1 MNLSYRL
8 HQSISKLW
16 IDLQKQP
23 IPFKLVLLIPAVLQI
38 VTVVGLTG
46 YLASLNGQRTINQ
59 LVTQLQSEVSTRVKE
74 QISLYLMVPDRINR
88 SNISALRRGVW
99 SFQDFFSQEQQA
111 WEQMQLNSWFPMTI
125 VGFGNPQGGHRA
137 VERLPDGTFVIRAAP
152 NGGGRYLSYT
162 VTPEGRPDQVTRT
175 PVNFDARQRPW
186 YQAAVQ
192 ARKATWTEV
201 YSHVYTQELL
211 VALAEPVYNVQTA
224 ELLGVT
230 YALLSLEDI
239 SKFLRTTRIGQM
251 GSIWI
256 MDRQGILVA
265 NSTLEETY
273 KLQAQVGKWQFLDAL
288 DSTNLPIRNA
298 VHFLRDRPGG
308 LFGITQTQQ
317 FTFQSEGERQFAQV
331 VPLSDPH
338 GLDWL
343 MVIVVPE
350 SEFTGQIQANT
361 QMTILLCLLALVG
374 AIAIAGWTAERT
386 TRPLLRLS
394 QAARAI
400 ASGNLNQTLP
410 PSRVREIGALS
421 GTFNQMAADLE
432 AFYRGLETQL
442 VERTAD
448 LAETDRQLR
457 QKLIERVQDEARV
470 RLLADA
476 LPVYIAYLD
485 RNQRYQFVNRNYEH
499 RFGLSR
505 AQIHGQHIRSLL
517 GEDAYQSVERQ
528 LEAVMAGETVS
539 YEVIQ
544 TDQDDLTRWFSGLL
558 VPDVDEDGQV
568 RGCFSLITDISD
580 RKRAEAALRESEE
593 RFRSA
598 FDDAA
603 IGMAIVSLKG
613 QWLQV
618 NQALCEIVGYRDA
631 ELTQMTFQ
639 EITHVDDLE
648 ANLSYMQQMLSGELR
663 NYQMEKRYIHQQ
675 GHVVWALL
683 SVSLV
688 RDTDQRPL
696 YFVTQVQDIS
706 DRHTVDHLKDEF
718 IGVVSHE
725 LRTPLTAIRGALGL
739 LASGIYDS
747 KPDKFKRMLEIALN
761 DSDRLGQLVNDILD
775 LERLSSAS
783 TALVMHRCNVA
794 LLLEQA
800 AASAQIIAANVA
812 IDLVVK
818 PISAQVRGDPHAIL
832 QVLTNLLSN
841 AIKFSSP
848 GSTVWLTTQLHP
860 DTPIV
865 LFQVTDQ
872 GRGIPA
878 DKLETIFDRFQQVD
892 VSDSRRKGGTGLG
905 LAICRAIVQQHN
917 GRIWAESQLG
927 QGSSFYFTLPI
938 ALPDEEI
945 PNYDPTHF
953 DYR

>member
-1 MNLSYRL
+1 MNLFYCL
-8 HQSISKLW
+8 QSISKLW
-16 IDLQKQP
+16 IDFQKQP
-23 IPFKLVLLIPAVLQI
+23 ISFRLVLLIPAVLQI
-38 VTVVGLTG
+38 LTVVGLTG
-46 YLASLNGQRTINQ
+46 YLTSLNGQRTINQ
-59 LVTQLQSEVSTRVKE
+59 LVTQLQSEVSTRVQE
-74 QISLYLMVPDRINR
+74 RIRIYLTVPDLINR

-99 SFQDFFSQEQQA
+99 SFQDFSSQEQQA
-111 WEQMQLNSWFPMTI
+111 WEQMQLHDWFPMTI
-125 VGFGNPQGGHRA
+125 IGFGNPQGGHRA
-137 VERLPDGTFVIRAAP
+137 IERLRDGTFVIRAAP

-162 VTPEGRPDQVTRT
+162 LTPDGQPNRVTQTT
-175 PVNFDARQRPW
+175 VNFDARQRPW
-186 YQAAVQ
+186 YQAAVR
-192 ARKATWTEV
+192 ARKATWTTI
-201 YSHVYTQELL
+201 YPHIYTRELL
-211 VALAEPVYNVQTA
+211 IALSEPVYDTKTG
-224 ELLGVT
+224 ELMGVA
-230 YALLSLEDI
+230 YALRSLKDI
-239 SKFLRTTRIGQM
+239 SKFLRTIRIGRT
-251 GSIWI
+251 GGIWI

-265 NSTLEETY
+265 NSTMEEPY
-273 KLQAQVGKWQFLDAL
+273 KLQAQSGQEHFLEAL
-288 DSTNLPIRNA
+288 DSANSSIRDA
-298 VHFLRDRPGG
+298 VHFLGDRPGG
-308 LFGITQTQQ
+308 LSGIAQPQQ
-317 FTFQSEGERQFAQV
+317 FTFQSDGERQFAQV
-331 VPLSDPH
+331 MPLSDAH

-361 QMTILLCLLALVG
+361 QMTVLLCLMALAG

-410 PSRVREIGALS
+410 PSRVREIGTLA
-421 GTFNQMAADLE
+421 GAFNRMANDLA

-485 RNQRYQFVNRNYEH
+485 REQRYQFVNRIYEQ

-505 AQIHGQHIRSLL
+505 AQIQGQHIRSLL
-517 GEDAYQSVERQ
+517 GEEAYQMIEHQ
-528 LEAVMAGETVS
+528 LEAVIAGEMVS
-539 YEVIQ
+539 YEVVQ
-544 TDQDDLTRWFSGLL
+544 TGQDGLTRWFSSLL
-558 VPDVDEDGQV
+558 VPDVAEDGQV
-568 RGCFSLITDISD
+568 RGCFSLVTDISD

-603 IGMAIVSLKG
+603 IGMAIVSLTG

-618 NQALCEIVGYRDA
+618 NQALCEIVGYCEA

-639 EITHVDDLE
+639 EITHADDLE
-648 ANLSYMQQMLSGELR
+648 ANLNCMQQMLSGALW

-688 RDTDQRPL
+688 RDPDQQPL

-706 DRHTVDHLKDEF
+706 DRHTVDRLKDEF

-739 LASGIYDS
+739 LASGIYNDS
-747 KPDKFKRMLEIALN
+747 PDKFKRMLEIALN

-775 LERLSSAS
+775 LERLSSAN
-783 TALVMHRCNVA
+783 TTLAMHRCNVA

-800 AASAQIIAANVA
+800 AVSAQIIAANVS
-812 IDLVVK
+812 IDLVVQ
-818 PISAQVRGDPHAIL
+818 PISAQVRADPHAIL

-848 GSTVWLTTQLHP
+848 GSTVWLSAQLHP
-860 DTPIV
+860 DTPDV

-917 GRIWAESQLG
+917 GTIWAESQLG
-927 QGSSFYFTLPI
+927 QGSRFYFTLPI
-938 ALPDEEI
+938 VLSDEEM